1 MAVFPEKVSYNYV
14 APRLGLGY
22 FVAKNK
28 IAQQSCLS
36 TLVCSAIV
44 GGVAT
49 SKRYKSGKV
58 MNYAFKV
65 PFIGESTG
73 DGRLI
78 EGAQPRWNIWSN
90 NSPGEWTLP
99 IIESG
104 DPAIKV
110 LDFRLKR
117 DSSNQVR
124 FNEADFSGYDPDAVS
139 PTVPELVMSGIPN
152 SQYNPLVKTKLGSYD
167 WKKVSPALQYVKLM
181 KINSRGLAENL
192 SDPVALSSAISTGLN
207 IPIKVSIPAA
217 GSTSEEMYLAL
228 CNQFGDEQA
237 YLPNPG
243 NLTLVAVDYTFV
255 IINVVISIDGYVAR
269 GRSKPS
275 EILSGYTTW
284 GSTLTNTTMLRNAP
298 LGQLVRVEYN
308 STNADGETIQK
319 IRTSIDFSRDSPL
332 YTTDFKEIGVGTEI
346 GVSVRADSE
355 MYAHAGAAGG
365 NIVINMIY
373 N

>member
-22 FVAKNK
+22 FVAKDK

-49 SKRYKSGKV
+49 SKKYKSGKT
-58 MNYAFKV
+58 MYYAFKV
-65 PFIGESTG
+65 PFVGESAG

-99 IIESG
+99 IIESD

-124 FNEADFSGYDPDAVS
+124 FNEADFSGYDPDA
-139 PTVPELVMSGIPN
+139 IPLSLPDVVVTGFEGN
-152 SQYNPLVKTKLGSYD
+152 KYDVVVKDIELGSYD
-167 WKKVSPALQYVKLM
+167 WTKVSSALQYVRLM
-181 KINSRGLAENL
+181 SVNSRGLASYL
-192 SDPVALSSAISTGLN
+192 SDPVPLSGGGPSIIMNVT
-207 IPIKVSIPAA
+207 IPAQP
-217 GSTSEEMYLAL
+217 TSEDLYLAL
-228 CNQFGDEQA
+228 CNKYGDEQA
-237 YLPNPG
+237 YLPAVG
-243 NLTLVAVDYTFV
+243 SISLVPAERTFV
-255 IINVVISIDGYVAR
+255 IINVVISIDGYSAR
-269 GRSKPS
+269 GRSEPAD
-275 EILSGYTTW
+275 ILPNYETW
-284 GSTLTNTTMLRNAP
+284 GSTVTNNELLRNAP
-298 LGQLVRVEYN
+298 LGSLVRVVYN
-308 STNADGETIQK
+308 ATNADGETVQK
-319 IRTSIDFSRDSPL
+319 IRETIDSGRDSPL
-332 YTTDFKEIGVGTEI
+332 YTTDFKEIGVGTKI
-346 GVSVRADSE
+346 GVSVRADTE
-355 MYAHAGAAGG
+355 IFAHAGAVGG
-365 NIVINMIY
+365 YITINMIY